1 MSFVTQEI
9 KLGKW
14 EPDKAP
20 KTEGLVEAT
29 NVMRIAEAWVPAYG
43 ANNTYAISGRA
54 IGLYSSISTSIGV
67 TNWFFTKTSIYREDD
82 GAYTQLGNGYSDSAV
97 KWSVAEYD
105 GALIAANYEDR
116 IQLKADITSGDDFV
130 DAIYNITDS
139 ILVTFAASGNTIT
152 ASTAAFGDFALGMS
166 IITSSTT
173 NAGVYMIESIS
184 EDLTTITVQ
193 SDDTLTDEAGV
204 YVTVSEA
211 PFKARVCAYYK
222 ERMVYAN
229 LKSNDAVHPRR
240 IQITATGTYAGT
252 EPSEFTGAGI
262 LDVPGV
268 GEEIVA
274 LHTSGDNLIIHM
286 TDSVWALSFVGYPL
300 WFNLTKV
307 YDQCAAIGPDAVAI
321 LDNNTQ
327 ITFGYKDLYVIS
339 AGEVKPIGIGYRKAV
354 FNQLCYA
361 CKYSVSTFLDLNNK
375 LVGFNYPVGNDEF
388 KILLLNYEENFP
400 SVIDKSYFCV
410 GNFKDAN
417 GEPYIIASR
426 TLGSGEFYVLIDEND
441 NEMVSS
447 GGDTLVISGAMYLD
461 ELSESIK
468 SMDNAVITTGEIDLG
483 DVAFVREVR
492 PIIESA
498 DGEVIVTVY
507 ARKNDGDVYTESSSV
522 VSENGIAYFR
532 IKGRYLKFGVST
544 IRVVHN
550 GLRSLKITGKLSGKK

>member
-43 ANNTYAISGRA
+43 ASNTYAISGRA
-54 IGLYSSISTSIGV
+54 IGLYSSISTSLGV

-82 GAYTQLGNGYSDSAV
+82 GAYTQLGNGYSEAAV

-116 IQLKADITSGDDFV
+116 IQLKADITSGDSFV

-229 LKSNDAVHPRR
+229 LKSNDAVHLRR

-327 ITFGYKDLYVIS
+327 IAFGNNDLYVIS

-354 FNQLCYA
+354 FSQLCYA
-361 CKYSVSTFLDLNNK
+361 CKYTVSTFLDLNNK
-375 LVGFNYPVGNDEF
+375 LVGFNYPVGNNEF

-410 GNFKDAN
+410 GNFKDAS
-417 GEPYIIASR
+417 GELYIMASR
-426 TLGSGEFYVLIDEND
+426 TLGSGEFGALIDENG

-498 DGEVIVTVY
+498 NGEVTVTIY
-507 ARKNDGDVYTESSSV
+507 ARKNDGDVYTESSSA